1 MAQQRKEQGTP
12 AGVTKTQ
19 EMAYEIT
26 VGEVMSTTIFTI
38 RPDQT
43 MADLSLL
50 LRDNRISGTPV
61 VENGKLLGMVSMADL
76 VNALGNNQISALVR
90 EKMKTNVECL
100 YSDELLV
107 HCLAKF
113 SKYGFRRYPV
123 LNRNEELVGIL
134 TKGNIVEGL
143 LKKLEIEY
151 TQTES
156 RINENEVG
164 GRPAMRQFFEDVI
177 ADEISFCFKYYVEGQ
192 TLKSAGKAASELKH
206 ALKKLGV
213 PAATLRRIG
222 VATYEAEI
230 NLASYTSGGEILAQI
245 EKGGIIVQA
254 IDNGPGIPDV
264 ERAMQPGY
272 STAPDWVREL
282 GFGAGMGLVN
292 MKKCADEMDL
302 TSSVP
307 DGTRLTMKFHF
318 KS

>member
-12 AGVTKTQ
+12 FGVTKTQ

-61 VENGKLLGMVSMADL
+61 VENGKLVGMVSMADL
-76 VNALGNNQISALVR
+76 VNALGNNEINAFVR
-90 EKMKTNVECL
+90 DKMTTTVECL

-107 HCLAKF
+107 HCLTKF

-123 LNRNEELVGIL
+123 LDHNEQLVGIL
-134 TKGNIVEGL
+134 TKGNVVEGL
-143 LKKLEIEY
+143 LKRLEIEY

-156 RINENEVG
+156 KVNEDDQ
-164 GRPAMRQFFEDVI
+164 RPAMSQLFQDVI
-177 ADEISFCFKYYVEGQ
+177 ADEISFCLKYYVEGQ
-192 TLKSAGKAASELKH
+192 TLKSAGKAASELKN

-213 PAATLRRIG
+213 TAPTLRRIG

-230 NLASYTSGGEILAQI
+230 NLASYTTGGEILAQI
-245 EKGGIIVQA
+245 DKGWIIVQA

-292 MKKCADEMDL
+292 MKKCSDEMNL

-307 DGTRLTMKFHF
+307 EGTRLTMKFYF
-318 KS
+318 TS

>member
-1 MAQQRKEQGTP
+1 MAQQGKEQGMQ
-12 AGVTKTQ
+12 GRVTKTQ

-26 VGEVMSTTIFTI
+26 VGEVMSTTIVSV

-61 VENGKLLGMVSMADL
+61 VEDGKLVGMVSIADL
-76 VNALGNNQISALVR
+76 VNALSNNEINALIR
-90 EKMKTNVECL
+90 EKMKTELECL

-107 HCLAKF
+107 HCIAKF
-113 SKYGFRRYPV
+113 SKFGFRRYPV
-123 LNRNEELVGIL
+123 LDRSEELVGIL
-134 TKGNIVEGL
+134 TKGNVVEGL

-151 TQTES
+151 AQTELK
-156 RINENEVG
+156 INEVSQ
-164 GRPAMRQFFEDVI
+164 RPAMRQFFEDVI
-177 ADEISFCFKYYVEGQ
+177 ADEISFSFKYYVDGQ

-213 PAATLRRIG
+213 PAPTLRRIG

-230 NLASYTSGGEILAQI
+230 NLASYTTGGEIQAQI
-245 EKGGIIVQA
+245 EKWGIIVEA
-254 IDNGPGIPDV
+254 TDTGPGIPDV

-272 STAPDWVREL
+272 SMAPEWVREL

-292 MKKCADEMDL
+292 MKKCSDEMDL
-302 TSSVP
+302 RSSVP
-307 DGTRLTMKFHF
+307 DGTHLTMKFYF
-318 KS
+318 TS

>member
-12 AGVTKTQ
+12 FGVTKTQ
-19 EMAYEIT
+19 EMAYEIK

-50 LRDNRISGTPV
+50 LRDNRISGAPV
-61 VENGKLLGMVSMADL
+61 VENGKLVGMVSMADL
-76 VNALGNNQISALVR
+76 VNALGNNEINAFVR
-90 EKMKTNVECL
+90 DKMTTTVECL

-113 SKYGFRRYPV
+113 SKYRFRRYPV
-123 LNRNEELVGIL
+123 LDHNEQLVGIL
-134 TKGNIVEGL
+134 TKGNVVEGL

-156 RINENEVG
+156 KVNEDDQ
-164 GRPAMRQFFEDVI
+164 RPAMSQLFQDVI
-177 ADEISFCFKYYVEGQ
+177 ADEISFCLKYYVEGQ
-192 TLKSAGKAASELKH
+192 TLKSAGKAASELKN

-213 PAATLRRIG
+213 TAPTLRRIG

-230 NLASYTSGGEILAQI
+230 NLASYTTGGEILAQI
-245 EKGGIIVQA
+245 DKGWIIVQA

-292 MKKCADEMDL
+292 MKKCSDEMNL

-307 DGTRLTMKFHF
+307 EGTRLTMKFYF
-318 KS
+318 TS

>member
-1 MAQQRKEQGTP
+1 MAERGKEQGTP
-12 AGVTKTQ
+12 GGVTKTQ

-26 VGEVMSTTIFTI
+26 VGEVMSTTIVSV

-61 VENGKLLGMVSMADL
+61 VEDGNLVGMVSIADL
-76 VNALGNNQISALVR
+76 VNALSNNETNALIR
-90 EKMKTNVECL
+90 DKMKTKLECL

-107 HCLAKF
+107 HCIAKF
-113 SKYGFRRYPV
+113 SKFGFRRYPV
-123 LNRNEELVGIL
+123 LNRREELVGIL
-134 TKGNIVEGL
+134 TKGNVVEGL

-151 TQTES
+151 AQTES
-156 RINENEVG
+156 RINEVSQ
-164 GRPAMRQFFEDVI
+164 RPAMRQFFEDVI

-192 TLKSAGKAASELKH
+192 TLKSAGNAASELKH

-213 PAATLRRIG
+213 PAPTLRRIG

-230 NLASYTSGGEILAQI
+230 NLASYTTGGEILAQI
-245 EKGGIIVQA
+245 EKWGIIVQA

-292 MKKCADEMDL
+292 MKKCSDEMEL

-307 DGTRLTMKFHF
+307 DGTRLTMKFNF
-318 KS
+318 TS

>member
-1 MAQQRKEQGTP
+1 M
-12 AGVTKTQ
+12 TKTQ

-26 VGEVMSTTIFTI
+26 VGEVMSTTIFTV

-61 VENGKLLGMVSMADL
+61 VENGKLVGMVSIADL
-76 VNALGNNQISALVR
+76 VNALGNNEINALIR
-90 EKMKTNVECL
+90 EKMKTAVECL

-107 HCLAKF
+107 HCIAKF
-113 SKYGFRRYPV
+113 TKYGFRRYPV
-123 LNRNEELVGIL
+123 LNRQEELVGIL

-156 RINENEVG
+156 KMNAG
-164 GRPAMRQFFEDVI
+164 GPRPSMRHFFEDVV

-213 PAATLRRIG
+213 PASTLRRIG

-230 NLASYTSGGEILAQI
+230 NLASYTTGGEIMAQI
-245 EKGGIIVQA
+245 DKWGITVEA
-254 IDNGPGIPDV
+254 SDNGPGIPDV

-292 MKKCADEMDL
+292 MKKCSDEMEL
-302 TSSVP
+302 KSSVP
-307 DGTRLTMKFHF
+307 DGTCLTMKFYF
-318 KS
+318 TS

>member
-1 MAQQRKEQGTP
+1 M
-12 AGVTKTQ
+12 TKTQ

-26 VGEVMSTTIFTI
+26 VGEVMSTRIFTV

-61 VENGKLLGMVSMADL
+61 VDNGKLVGMVSIADL
-76 VNALGNNQISALVR
+76 VNALANNEINALIR
-90 EKMKTNVECL
+90 EKMKTSVECL

-123 LNRNEELVGIL
+123 LNRQEELVGIL

-143 LKKLEIEY
+143 LRKLELEY
-151 TQTES
+151 AQTES
-156 RINENEVG
+156 KINEG
-164 GRPAMRQFFEDVI
+164 GPRTAMRQFFEDVN

-192 TLKSAGKAASELKH
+192 TLKSAGKAASELKN

-213 PAATLRRIG
+213 PASTLRRIG

-230 NLASYTSGGEILAQI
+230 NLASYTTGGEISAQI
-245 EKGGIIVQA
+245 DKWGITVA
-254 IDNGPGIPDV
+254 ANDNGPGIPDV

-292 MKKCADEMDL
+292 MKKCSDEMDL
-302 TSSVP
+302 KSSVP
-307 DGTRLTMKFHF
+307 DGTCLTMKFYF
-318 KS
+318 AS

>member
-1 MAQQRKEQGTP
+1 MAQQGKEQGTP
-12 AGVTKTQ
+12 GGVTKTQ

-26 VGEVMSTTIFTI
+26 VGEVMSTTIFTV

-43 MADLSLL
+43 MAELSLL

-61 VENGKLLGMVSMADL
+61 VENGKLVGMVSIADL
-76 VNALGNNQISALVR
+76 VNALGNNQISALIR

-113 SKYGFRRYPV
+113 SQYGFRRYPV
-123 LNRNEELVGIL
+123 LNRKEELVGIL
-134 TKGNIVEGL
+134 TKGNVVEGL

-151 TQTES
+151 AQTELK
-156 RINENEVG
+156 INEAG
-164 GRPAMRQFFEDVI
+164 QRPTMRQFFEDVI
-177 ADEISFCFKYYVEGQ
+177 ADEISFCFKYYVDGQ

-213 PAATLRRIG
+213 SPPVLRRIG

-230 NLASYTSGGEILAQI
+230 NLASYTTGGEIRAQI
-245 EKGGIIVQA
+245 EKWGIIVEA

-292 MKKCADEMDL
+292 MKKCSDEMEL

-307 DGTRLTMKFHF
+307 DGTRLTMKFYF
-318 KS
+318 TS

>member
-12 AGVTKTQ
+12 SGVTKTQ
-19 EMAYEIT
+19 EMAYEIK

-61 VENGKLLGMVSMADL
+61 VENGKLVGMVSMADL
-76 VNALGNNQISALVR
+76 VNALGNNEINAFVR
-90 EKMKTNVECL
+90 DKMTTTVECL

-107 HCLAKF
+107 HCLTKF

-123 LNRNEELVGIL
+123 LDHNEQLVGIL
-134 TKGNIVEGL
+134 TKGNVVEGL

-156 RINENEVG
+156 KVNEDDQ
-164 GRPAMRQFFEDVI
+164 RPAMSQLFQDVI
-177 ADEISFCFKYYVEGQ
+177 ADEISFCLKYYVEGQ
-192 TLKSAGKAASELKH
+192 TLKSAGKAASELKN

-213 PAATLRRIG
+213 TAPTLRRIG

-230 NLASYTSGGEILAQI
+230 NLASYTTGGEILAQI
-245 EKGGIIVQA
+245 DKGWIIVQA

-292 MKKCADEMDL
+292 MKKCSDEMNL

-307 DGTRLTMKFHF
+307 EGTRLTMKFYF
-318 KS
+318 TS

>member
-12 AGVTKTQ
+12 FGVTKTQ
-19 EMAYEIT
+19 EMAYEIK

-61 VENGKLLGMVSMADL
+61 VENGKLVGMVSMADL
-76 VNALGNNQISALVR
+76 VNALGNNEINAFVR
-90 EKMKTNVECL
+90 DKMTTTVECL

-113 SKYGFRRYPV
+113 SKYRFRRYPV
-123 LNRNEELVGIL
+123 LDHNEQLVGIL
-134 TKGNIVEGL
+134 TKGNVVEGL
-143 LKKLEIEY
+143 LKRLEIEY

-156 RINENEVG
+156 KVNEDDQ
-164 GRPAMRQFFEDVI
+164 RPAMSQLFQDVI
-177 ADEISFCFKYYVEGQ
+177 ADEISFCLKYYVEGQ
-192 TLKSAGKAASELKH
+192 TLKSAGKAASELKN

-213 PAATLRRIG
+213 TAPTLRRIG

-230 NLASYTSGGEILAQI
+230 NLASYTTGGEILAQI
-245 EKGGIIVQA
+245 DKGWIIVQA

-292 MKKCADEMDL
+292 MKKCSDEMNL

-307 DGTRLTMKFHF
+307 EGTRLTMKFYF
-318 KS
+318 TS

>member
-1 MAQQRKEQGTP
+1 MAQQRTAKGTS

-26 VGEVMSTTIFTI
+26 VGEVMSTTIFTV
-38 RPDQT
+38 RSDQT

-61 VENGKLLGMVSMADL
+61 VDNGKLVGMVSIADL
-76 VNALGNNQISALVR
+76 VNALGHNEINALIR
-90 EKMKTNVECL
+90 EKMKTSVECL

-123 LNRNEELVGIL
+123 LNRQEELVGIL

-143 LKKLEIEY
+143 LRKLELEY
-151 TQTES
+151 AQTES
-156 RINENEVG
+156 KINENG
-164 GRPAMRQFFEDVI
+164 PRTAMRQFFEDVN
-177 ADEISFCFKYYVEGQ
+177 ADEISFCFKYYVEGG
-192 TLKSAGKAASELKH
+192 TLKSAGKAASELKN

-213 PAATLRRIG
+213 PASTLRRIG

-230 NLASYTSGGEILAQI
+230 NLASYTTGGEILAQI
-245 EKGGIIVQA
+245 DKWGVTVEA

-264 ERAMQPGY
+264 ERAMRPGY

-292 MKKCADEMDL
+292 MKKCSDEMDL
-302 TSSVP
+302 KSSVP
-307 DGTRLTMKFHF
+307 DGTCLTMKFHF
-318 KS
+318 TS